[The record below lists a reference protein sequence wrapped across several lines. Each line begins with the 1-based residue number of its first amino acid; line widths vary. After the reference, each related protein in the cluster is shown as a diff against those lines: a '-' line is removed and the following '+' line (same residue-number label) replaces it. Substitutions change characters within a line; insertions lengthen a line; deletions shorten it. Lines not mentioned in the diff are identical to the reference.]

1 MGEKKAIQLGSI
13 IPHVSCLGTI
23 SEHTFGPMEMN
34 VSFVINSDHNLEFLW
49 NKENLITYLSLGKSR
64 PFNEIFSFVD
74 VLPV

>member
-34 VSFVINSDHNLEFLW
+34 VSFVINSDHNLEFL
-49 NKENLITYLSLGKSR
+49 
-64 PFNEIFSFVD
+64 
-74 VLPV
+74 